1 MVKILLHYMIFGFI
15 KVPTQVIRTNLSSI
29 LIDADAGMKLTINK
43 NSAKWMQLPRDVLVG
58 HGVLEEV
65 GYVCRDLKLKGNALI
80 VTGNTTR
87 DIAAKRVSTL
97 LESTGSNAETIL
109 TRNATVEEVERVMEK
124 ALEVEAS
131 FLLGVGSGRSIDLA
145 KLASTRLEL
154 PFISVPTAA
163 SHDGIASSRASIMDN
178 GRSTSAQAQA
188 PISVIADTKIISAAP
203 FSFLAAGCGDI
214 VSNYTAVLDWELANR
229 LRNEYLGEYAAA
241 LSRMAARVIIEYADS
256 IKPDHETSARLVVKA
271 LVSNGVAMSIAGS
284 SRPASGSEHM
294 FSHALDRIAPKP
306 ALHGEQCGVGTIMMM
321 YLHGGNWQEIRDAL
335 KMIGAPVTAEELGID
350 DKYIVEAL
358 LRAHSIRPE
367 RYTILGSGLTP
378 SAAEKV
384 ARITKVIS

>member
-1 MVKILLHYMIFGFI
+1 
-15 KVPTQVIRTNLSSI
+15 
-29 LIDADAGMKLTINK
+29 MKLTINK

-58 HGVLEEV
+58 HGVLEEI
-65 GYVCRDLKLKGNALI
+65 GDVCRDLKLKGNALI

-87 DIAAKRVSTL
+87 DVAGKRVSTL
-97 LESTGSNAETIL
+97 LENAGSSTEMVL
-109 TRNATVEEVERVMEK
+109 TCRATMEEVDKIMQK
-124 ALEVEAS
+124 ASETGAT
-131 FLLGVGSGRSIDLA
+131 FLLGIGSGRSIDLA
-145 KLASTRLEL
+145 KLASTRLEI

-163 SHDGIASSRASIMDN
+163 SHDGIASSRASIIDN
-178 GRSTSAQAQA
+178 GKNASVQAQA
-188 PISVIADTKIISAAP
+188 PIAVVADTEIISAAP
-203 FSFLAAGCGDI
+203 FRFLVAGCGDI
-214 VSNYTAVLDWELANR
+214 ISNYTAVLDWELASR
-229 LRNEYLGEYAAA
+229 LRNEYFGEYAAA
-241 LSRMAARVIIEYADS
+241 LSRMAARVVIENADS
-256 IKPDHETSARLVVKA
+256 IKPEHETSARLVVKA

-335 KMIGAPVTAEELGID
+335 KKIGAPTNAEELGIED
-350 DKYIVEAL
+350 RYIVEAL
-358 LRAHSIRPE
+358 LHAHSIRPD
-367 RYTILGSGLTP
+367 RYTILGNGLTP

>member
-1 MVKILLHYMIFGFI
+1 
-15 KVPTQVIRTNLSSI
+15 
-29 LIDADAGMKLTINK
+29 
-43 NSAKWMQLPRDVLVG
+43 MQLPRDVLIG

-80 VTGNTTR
+80 VTGSTTR
-87 DIAAKRVSTL
+87 DIAGRRVRDL
-97 LESTGSNAETIL
+97 LESAGSSVETVL
-109 TRNATVEEVERVMEK
+109 TCEATMEEVDKVMEK
-124 ALEVEAS
+124 AFEIEAT

-163 SHDGIASSRASIMDN
+163 SHDGIASSRASIVDN
-178 GRSTSAQAQA
+178 GKSTSVQAQA
-188 PISVIADTKIISAAP
+188 PIAVIADTEIISSAP
-203 FSFLAAGCGDI
+203 FRFLAAGCGDI
-214 VSNYTAVLDWELANR
+214 ISNYTAVMDWELASR
-229 LRNEYLGEYAAA
+229 LRNEYFGEYAAA
-241 LSRMAARVIIEYADS
+241 LSRMAARVMIEYADS
-256 IKPDHETSARLVVKA
+256 IKPQHETSARLVVKA
-271 LVSNGVAMSIAGS
+271 LLSNGIAMSIAGS

-335 KMIGAPVTAEELGID
+335 KKIGAPVTAEELGIE
-350 DKYIVEAL
+350 DKYIIEAL
-358 LRAHSIRPE
+358 LHAHSIRPE

>member
-335 KMIGAPVTAEELGID
+335 KKIGAPVTAEELGID

>member
-1 MVKILLHYMIFGFI
+1 
-15 KVPTQVIRTNLSSI
+15 
-29 LIDADAGMKLTINK
+29 MKLTINK

-203 FSFLAAGCGDI
+203 FRFLAAGCGDI

-306 ALHGEQCGVGTIMMM
+306 ALHGEQCGIGTIMMM

-335 KMIGAPVTAEELGID
+335 KKIGAPVTAEELGID